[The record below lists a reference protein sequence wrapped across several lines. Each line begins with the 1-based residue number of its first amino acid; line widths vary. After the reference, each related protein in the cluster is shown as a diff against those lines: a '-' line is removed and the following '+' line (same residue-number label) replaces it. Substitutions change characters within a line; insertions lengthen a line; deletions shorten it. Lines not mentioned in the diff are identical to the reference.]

1 VRAALPWV
9 ALEVLACGGTAPAP
23 TVAPAPGSAGVR
35 IVEPIAPAADLTVA
49 PSEED
54 VAVPISRGNPSW
66 GSRTALVTIVEF
78 ADFECPFCARAEATL
93 LRIREAYGAETVRIV
108 WKNSPLPFHR
118 NAKAAA
124 EAGAGVL
131 AMAGVSAFWKFHDAA
146 LRSSSSLGTG
156 SYERWAREAGVL
168 DIDGFRAGLAR
179 HAWADAIDKDANEGK
194 ALGVFGTPTFF
205 VNGLP
210 LAGALPFPT
219 FQGVIDSQIGAARA
233 KLAGGTPGERLY
245 AELVR
250 DNRETA
256 SGEEDDEVDD
266 PKTVYKVPLDKSP
279 VRGSPAALVTI
290 VEFADYECPFC
301 ARVESTLKA
310 LRQDYGQ
317 KLRLV
322 FKDDPLSSHAHA
334 EPAAEAALEVRAER
348 GDAAFWAMHD
358 DLMGGATDMSDAA
371 LAQAATRLGASAD
384 AVKGAIAHHAHRKS
398 IEDDLD
404 LAEDLEVRGTPQ
416 FFINGRRLVGA
427 QPKEKFSAVIDEQIQ
442 RAEEAMARGTKP
454 ELVYDELVRG
464 GKGPVEPERKSLPAG
479 FAARGPARGSVNG
492 KVTVHEWSDFQCPF
506 CKLVEPTL
514 QRLLGDYGTKVKLVW
529 HDLPLP
535 AHPDAA
541 LAARAAREAF
551 AQKGAAAFWVI
562 HDDFFS
568 HQSQLARD
576 DLDGYARQL
585 KLDMGK
591 WNAALDSDAHQGEI
605 EADKEAADGMSI
617 DGTPGFV
624 IVATGAQSGYFIS
637 GAQGYSRFRRLVDRA
652 LAEAK

>member
-1 VRAALPWV
+1 VV
-9 ALEVLACGGTAPAP
+9 
-23 TVAPAPGSAGVR
+23 PAPGATGGP
-35 IVEPIAPAADLTVA
+35 IVKPVAVAADLAGA

-54 VAVPISRGNPSW
+54 VAVPVSTGNPSW

-93 LRIREAYGAETVRIV
+93 SRIREEYGAETVRIV

-124 EAGAGVL
+124 EAGAGVFV
-131 AMAGVSAFWKFHDAA
+131 MAGRDAFWKFHDVA
-146 LRSSSSLGTG
+146 LRDSSSLRPK
-156 SYERWAREAGVL
+156 SYEQWAKDAGVV
-168 DIDGFRAGLAR
+168 DMEAFRAGLAN
-179 HAWADAIDKDANEGK
+179 HLWAGAIDRDANEGK

-219 FQGVIDSQIGAARA
+219 FQMRIDSQIRAARA
-233 KLAGGTPGERLY
+233 KLAEGTPRERIY

-250 DNRETA
+250 ANRENDF
-256 SGEEDDEVDD
+256 EQDDGDGDGDD
-266 PKTVYKVPLDKSP
+266 AKTVYKVPLGKSP

-301 ARVESTLKA
+301 ARAEPTVDTMRKE
-310 LRQDYGQ
+310 YGP
-317 KLRLV
+317 KLRVV
-322 FKDDPLSSHAHA
+322 FKDNPLSSHARA
-334 EPAAEAALEVRAER
+334 EPAAEAALEVRAEK
-348 GDAAFWAMHD
+348 GDGAFWQMHD
-358 DLMGGATDMSDAA
+358 ELLGTTHDLSDGALVQ
-371 LAQAATRLGASAD
+371 LARRFGARAD
-384 AVKGAIAHHAHRKS
+384 AVKGAIAHHAHSKS

-427 QPKEKFSAVIDEQIQ
+427 QPKEKFSAIVDQEIK
-442 RAEEAMARGTKP
+442 RAEDAVARGTKP
-454 ELVYDELVRG
+454 EAVYDELVRG
-464 GKGPVEPERKSLPAG
+464 GKGPVEPAKKDLPAG
-479 FAARGPARGSVNG
+479 FPGRDPARGGANG

-514 QRLLGDYGTKVKLVW
+514 QKLLGDYGSRLKLVW

-535 AHPDAA
+535 AHPDAS

-551 AQKGAAAFWVI
+551 AQGGTTAFWAM
-562 HDDFFS
+562 HDDLFA
-568 HQSQLARD
+568 HPSQLTRY
-576 DLDGYARQL
+576 DLDGYARAL

-591 WNAALDSDAHQGEI
+591 WKAALDGDAHQSEI
-605 EADKEAADGMSI
+605 DADKRAADGMSI

-624 IVATGAQSGYFIS
+624 IVAGAAQSGYFIS
-637 GAQGYSRFRRLVDRA
+637 GAQGYSRFRRVVERA